1 MRTMMK
7 SVLAAAALAVSA
19 AGLGAPAS
27 AQESSFGPDDAK
39 YTYYWISNKANLP
52 LFVQYDYVGMKRIA
66 EELGVKV
73 IVAGPTDF
81 DVPGF
86 IAAVDQVC
94 AQKPSGV
101 SVVGGWDPSLTES
114 VKKCM
119 ELGVPTVVDDGDL
132 PDSGRLAYIGTNW
145 TQVGVAQAKKMME
158 VLPDGG
164 KLGMM
169 SIINAGNM
177 REAVAGFT
185 AYIEANGGGKYE
197 IVANQDDGG
206 DAQKAAQVTAAIMAA
221 NPDIAGLAGFD
232 SESGAGI
239 VTALREAG
247 KNPGDIKVTAME
259 QTPDFFKTAKEGWV
273 DGIVV
278 QNRELFIYYAV
289 KLLHDFNTNTLKSA
303 GLSAAD
309 GGRPIPDTVD
319 TGVLLVTK
327 DNVDKVLT
335 ALNVK

>member
-1 MRTMMK
+1 MRRMTKTMLAGLA
-7 SVLAAAALAVSA
+7 LAAG
-19 AGLGAPAS
+19 AGLSLPAS
-27 AQESSFGPDDAK
+27 AQESAYGPANAK
-39 YTYYWISNKANLP
+39 ETYYWISNKANLP
-52 LFVQYDYVGMKRIA
+52 LFVQYDYVGMKKIA
-66 EELGVKV
+66 EELGVRV

-81 DVPGF
+81 DIPGF
-86 IAAVDQVC
+86 ISAVDQVC

-101 SVVGGWDPSLTES
+101 SVVGGWDPSLTEP
-114 VKKCM
+114 VKRCM
-119 ELGVPTVVDDGDL
+119 QQGVPTVVDDGDL

-158 VLPDGG
+158 VLPKGG
-164 KLGMM
+164 KIGMM

-177 REAVAGFT
+177 REAVAGFK
-185 AYIEANGGGKYE
+185 AYIEAHGGGKYE
-197 IVANQDDGG
+197 IVSNEDDKG
-206 DAQKAAQVTAAIMAA
+206 DSQEAARVTAAILAA
-221 NPDIAGLAGFD
+221 HPDVAGLAGFD

-289 KLLHDFNTNTLKSA
+289 KILHDYNTNGLKTA
-303 GLSAAD
+303 GLTGAE
-309 GGRPIPDTVD
+309 GGRPVPDTLD

-327 DNVDKVLT
+327 GNVDKVLA
-335 ALNVK
+335 ALKVK

>member
-1 MRTMMK
+1 MK
-7 SVLAAAALAVSA
+7 AALRRIVAGAAIVASA
-19 AGLGAPAS
+19 LGYAGTAN
-27 AQESSFGPDDAK
+27 AQESSFGPADAK

-66 EELGVKV
+66 EELGVRV
-73 IVAGPTDF
+73 VVAGPTDF

-114 VKKCM
+114 VKKCL
-119 ELGVPTVVDDGDL
+119 EQGVPTVVDDGDL

-145 TQVGVAQAKKMME
+145 TQVGVSQARKMME
-158 VLPDGG
+158 MLPNGG
-164 KLGMM
+164 KLAMM

-177 REAVAGFT
+177 REAVAGFQ
-185 AYIEANGGGKYE
+185 AYIEANGGGKYQ
-197 IVANQDDGG
+197 IVANEDDKG
-206 DAQKAAQVTAAIMAA
+206 DAQEAARVTAAVLAA
-221 NPDIAGLAGFD
+221 NPDIAGIAGFD

-303 GLSAAD
+303 GLAAAD

-327 DNVDKVLT
+327 DNVDKVLG
-335 ALNVK
+335 ALGVK

>member
-1 MRTMMK
+1 MK
-7 SVLAAAALAVSA
+7 YLSRAVL
-19 AGLGAPAS
+19 AGLGMSLGVMASPAIS
-27 AQESSFGPDDAK
+27 QESSFGPADAK
-39 YTYYWISNKANLP
+39 HTYYWVSNKANLP

-66 EELGVKV
+66 EELGVRV
-73 IVAGPTDF
+73 VVAGPTDF

-114 VKKCM
+114 VKKCI
-119 ELGVPTVVDDGDL
+119 EQGVPTVVDDGDL

-145 TQVGVAQAKKMME
+145 TNVGVSQAKALMAA
-158 VLPDGG
+158 LPDGG
-164 KLGMM
+164 KLATM

-177 REAVAGFT
+177 REAVAGFN
-185 AYIEANGGGKYE
+185 AYIEANGGGKYQ
-197 IVANQDDGG
+197 IVANEDDKG
-206 DAQKAAQVTAAIMAA
+206 DAQEAARVTAAILAA
-221 NPDIAGLAGFD
+221 HPDIAGFAGMD

-247 KNPGDIKVTAME
+247 KNPGDVKVTAME

-273 DGIVV
+273 DAIVV

-289 KLLHDFNTNTLKSA
+289 KLLHDYNMNTLKSA
-303 GLSAAD
+303 GLTAAE
-309 GGRPIPDTVD
+309 GGRPIPESLD
-319 TGVLLVTK
+319 TGVILVTK
-327 DNVDKVLT
+327 DNVDKVTT
-335 ALNVK
+335 ALGVK

>member
-1 MRTMMK
+1 MRCLKTTI
-7 SVLAAAALAVSA
+7 AAALA
-19 AGLGAPAS
+19 LGTASGMFAPAM
-27 AQESSFGPDDAK
+27 AQESAFGPADAK

-52 LFVQYDYVGMKRIA
+52 LFVQYDYVGMEKIA
-66 EELGVKV
+66 NELGVRV

-81 DVPGF
+81 DLPGF

-101 SVVGGWDPSLTES
+101 SVVGGWDPSLTEP
-114 VKKCM
+114 VRRCM
-119 ELGVPTVVDDGDL
+119 EQGVPTVVDDGDL
-132 PDSGRLAYIGTNW
+132 PASGRLAYIGTNW
-145 TQVGVAQAKKMME
+145 TQVGVAQAKQIMAD
-158 VLPDGG
+158 LPDGG
-164 KLGMM
+164 KVAMM

-177 REAVAGFT
+177 REAVAGFQ

-197 IVANQDDGG
+197 IVANEDDGG
-206 DAQKAAQVTAAIMAA
+206 DAQKAAQVTAAVMAA
-221 NPDIAGLAGFD
+221 HPDIKAFAGFD

-247 KNPGDIKVTAME
+247 KQPGEIVVTAME

-273 DGIVV
+273 NAIVV

-289 KLLHDFNTNTLKSA
+289 KMLHDYNINGLKTA
-303 GLSAAD
+303 GLGSAD
-309 GGRPIPDTVD
+309 GGRAIPDSLD
-319 TGVLLVTK
+319 TGVVLVTK

-335 ALNVK
+335 ALGVK

>member
-1 MRTMMK
+1 MK
-7 SVLAAAALAVSA
+7 SMLKSMITGAALAA
-19 AGLGAPAS
+19 TALLYALPAS
-27 AQESSFGPDDAK
+27 AQESSFGPADAK
-39 YTYYWISNKANLP
+39 ETYYWISNKANLP

-81 DVPGF
+81 DLPGF

-94 AQKPSGV
+94 AQKPNGV

-114 VKKCM
+114 VKKCL
-119 ELGVPTVVDDGDL
+119 EQGVPTVVDDGDL

-158 VLPDGG
+158 MLPNGG
-164 KLGMM
+164 KLAMM

-177 REAVAGFT
+177 REAVAGFK
-185 AYIEANGGGKYE
+185 AYIEANGGGKYT
-197 IVANQDDGG
+197 IVSSEDDGG
-206 DAQKAAQVTAAIMAA
+206 DAQKAAQVTAAIIAA

-289 KLLHDFNTNTLKSA
+289 KILHDYNTNTLKSA
-303 GLSAAD
+303 GLTSAD
-309 GGRPIPDTVD
+309 GGRPVPDSLD

-327 DNVDKVLT
+327 DNVEKVLT

>member
-1 MRTMMK
+1 MRTIMK
-7 SVLAAAALAVSA
+7 SALAAAALAISA
-19 AGLGAPAS
+19 AGISAPAS
-27 AQESSFGPDDAK
+27 AQESSYGPTDAK

-66 EELGVKV
+66 EELGVRV
-73 IVAGPTDF
+73 VVAGPTDF

-114 VKKCM
+114 VKKCI
-119 ELGVPTVVDDGDL
+119 EQGVPTVVDDGDL

-145 TQVGVAQAKKMME
+145 TQVGVAQARKMME

-164 KLGMM
+164 KIGMM

-185 AYIEANGGGKYE
+185 AYIEANGGGKYN
-197 IVANQDDGG
+197 IVANEDDGG
-206 DAQKAAQVTAAIMAA
+206 DAQKAAQVTAAIIAA

-247 KNPGDIKVTAME
+247 KNPGDVKVTAME

-303 GLSAAD
+303 GLAAAD

-327 DNVDKVLT
+327 DNVEKVLT
-335 ALNVK
+335 ALGVK